1 MMIEQAASSTPI
13 TPPPV
18 SAGPM
23 LALGLA
29 LAGLLLGAGIA
40 LAVVAYRAV
49 RPELTAAAESQNEA
63 LPRLAST
70 PLS

>member
-29 LAGLLLGAGIA
+29 LAGFMTRLQRARVDHVQARRAPGAGF
-40 LAVVAYRAV
+40 
-49 RPELTAAAESQNEA
+49 
-63 LPRLAST
+63 
-70 PLS
+70 